1 MRTSHLRHIVDA
13 DFCGISDWTTVP
25 FYVVGAATAIALADI
40 STVAGA
46 TSLAPKDIR
55 GAEESGTSEK
65 LAQFILTDLPS
76 TGAHSR
82 RLLYLTGDKNRDT
95 LPKILKD
102 GGVELVSLQVYGTQG
117 SSTFARDLKQELRY
131 AGQSEYIVL
140 PSLNMPE
147 QL

>member
-1 MRTSHLRHIVDA
+1 MSTYHSRHVINA
-13 DFCGISDWTTVP
+13 DVCGISDWTTVP
-25 FYVVGAATAIALADI
+25 FYVVGAATATALAAI

-55 GAEESGTSEK
+55 GAEESGTSER

-102 GGVELVSLQVYGTQG
+102 GGVELVPLQVYGTQG
-117 SSTFARDLKQELRY
+117 SSTFAKDLGQELRY
-131 AGQSEYIVL
+131 AFHR
-140 PSLNMPE
+140 
-147 QL
+147 